1 MRPRLYGVDQVAVGV
16 CTRNAL
22 MIGVRNALPTAIDS
36 RAACVAAIGTNI
48 LSVMHV
54 MLFMRGGRRS
64 RGIARFVVMFW
75 KRTGRRRRAR
85 RIWYGARTAADRA
98 YIGTALMAG
107 RGNALLMVELR
118 HVCHAAHPGARG
130 VNAKCKYHTRV
141 RCCFRNRVAFRSEP
155 TSQSC
160 GQMPT
165 SRTFVIRH

>member
-1 MRPRLYGVDQVAVGV
+1 MLAGYPSTNSVPSATKETLFPNAMRPRLYGVDQVAVGV

-75 KRTGRRRRAR
+75 QRMGRRRRATR
-85 RIWYGARTAADRA
+85 VWCGARTAADRA
-98 YIGTALMAG
+98 YINSALMAG

-118 HVCHAAHPGARG
+118 HVCHAAHPGVRG
-130 VNAKCKYHTRV
+130 VIARCKLSV
-141 RCCFRNRVAFRSEP
+141 
-155 TSQSC
+155 
-160 GQMPT
+160 
-165 SRTFVIRH
+165 SRESRK